1 MPGDSQRGAGRSEA
15 RETTEGHK
23 GGTGRHAH
31 PHPCSGAV
39 ACREALR
46 GVLGG
51 AKPVK
56 ARAEPTGAQ
65 EDQGDDQ
72 GTSGCVNMSHT
83 IMVIIRVA
91 QVSMKGLFLNRLYI
105 SKRR

>member
-1 MPGDSQRGAGRSEA
+1 MHRPAATARTDSAVPVSSSYRVPARSPL
-15 RETTEGHK
+15 R
-23 GGTGRHAH
+23 
-31 PHPCSGAV
+31 AV

-56 ARAEPTGAQ
+56 ARTEPTGAQ

-72 GTSGCVNMSHT
+72 GTSGCVNMSHI

-91 QVSMKGLFLNRLYI
+91 QVSMKGFFLNRLYI
-105 SKRR
+105 SKRC